1 MPRARDECQGA
12 RVRLCALRHRRGQKL
27 LWSHRRLDTKYLG
40 CATGVLP
47 KSPRRIRGRGLRAG
61 WQQRF
66 VWGVLIQIFAFLIHP
81 LLLNVQRW
89 MLASRPWQAG

>member
-12 RVRLCALRHRRGQKL
+12 RVRLCALRHRRGQKSV
-27 LWSHRRLDTKYLG
+27 WSHRRLDTKYLG

-66 VWGVLIQIFAFLIHP
+66 VWGF
-81 LLLNVQRW
+81 
-89 MLASRPWQAG
+89 